1 MLSAVMEWL
10 NYHHLLYFWVVAKEG
25 SIVRASEELRL
36 AHPTIS
42 GQIHRLE
49 DVLGEKLFA
58 RRGRNLA
65 LTESGRVAFR
75 YADEIFSL
83 GREFVDTL
91 KGRASGK
98 PLRLVVGVADVLPPS
113 LVRRFLEPAF
123 RLGQPVQVICRADKS
138 VQEFLAELALHSV
151 DVVIADGPAGSGI
164 PVRAF
169 SHPLGDCGTTFFA
182 APKLAAKLRRKFP
195 RSLDAAPFLLPGAP
209 STVRRALEHW
219 FDAQDIRPRIVA
231 ELDDSALAK
240 EFGEDGL
247 GVFAA
252 PTVIEAEVLRRY
264 RVRVVGRSEAV
275 RQQFYAISVERKIK
289 HPAVVAICES
299 ARQDIFAESRP
310 SRAPRARPGLAPS
323 RPGSRRG
330 QPPKNQGAI
339 EPHVASDGRREQ
351 PAVRVPLVAVE
362 HPRIDGRA
370 ADDVHRRDLSLA
382 GDRPAQRQRVRGSGP
397 VGPACAGRRR
407 SGND

>member
-1 MLSAVMEWL
+1 MEWL

-49 DVLGEKLFA
+49 EVLGEKLFA
-58 RRGRNLA
+58 RRGRNLV

-169 SHPLGDCGTTFFA
+169 SHPLGECGTTFFA

-195 RSLDAAPFLLPGAP
+195 RSLDAAPVPP
-209 STVRRALEHW
+209 SRRAL
-219 FDAQDIRPRIVA
+219 DGSARARALVRRP
-231 ELDDSALAK
+231 
-240 EFGEDGL
+240 G
-247 GVFAA
+247 
-252 PTVIEAEVLRRY
+252 
-264 RVRVVGRSEAV
+264 
-275 RQQFYAISVERKIK
+275 
-289 HPAVVAICES
+289 HPAADRRR
-299 ARQDIFAESRP
+299 AGRQ
-310 SRAPRARPGLAPS
+310 RAGEGVRRRRPG
-323 RPGSRRG
+323 
-330 QPPKNQGAI
+330 
-339 EPHVASDGRREQ
+339 
-351 PAVRVPLVAVE
+351 
-362 HPRIDGRA
+362 
-370 ADDVHRRDLSLA
+370 
-382 GDRPAQRQRVRGSGP
+382 RVRG
-397 VGPACAGRRR
+397 ARR
-407 SGND
+407 